1 MNTGSIQA
9 LHKNSRKCENI
20 TLPLF
25 KLKAKEYGG
34 FSVHRFASVYQLK
47 KLSQWENYMPLLLIC
62 SQQKYNFS
70 KVLFQ
75 NFFSKVL
82 FLINGKLH
90 THQGDLEP
98 KSSTSTSFLQPIG
111 GSLLSWEIPLKYI
124 I

>member
-1 MNTGSIQA
+1 MQPKNTGSIQA

-34 FSVHRFASVYQLK
+34 FSVQRFATVYQLK
-47 KLSQWENYMPLLLIC
+47 KRSKWENYMPLLLYVHNRNTIFQG
-62 SQQKYNFS
+62 SNSKFLFS
-70 KVLFQ
+70 EELI
-75 NFFSKVL
+75 

-111 GSLLSWEIPLKYI
+111 GSLLS
-124 I
+124 